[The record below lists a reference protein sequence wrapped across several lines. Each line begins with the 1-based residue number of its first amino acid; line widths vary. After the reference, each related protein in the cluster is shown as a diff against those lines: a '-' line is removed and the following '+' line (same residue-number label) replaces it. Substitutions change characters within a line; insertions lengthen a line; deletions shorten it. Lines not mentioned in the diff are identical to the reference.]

1 MLAGSLPS
9 SPKGKHMDI
18 VTYVI
23 IAVLAAALGA
33 CIILLRQRARAGD
46 APGLA
51 GELSVARADNARLE
65 TELAVERERA
75 GRVPVLEQSLAA
87 SAEDLAQANA
97 LAGRAE
103 RDLAVAL
110 AARTRLEGEVTSSGA
125 RIMAPETQLSANDAE
140 RVALKVADSE
150 KAVQVSERDA
160 TILGLQTLLAETQQG
175 LRDVTA
181 RHGETTTEL
190 ATLRETLDQERR
202 AADDKLKLLNDA
214 QDTLT
219 NQFQVLANNLMTQH
233 GEAFSKQNKEQIE
246 GLLAPLRER
255 IKDFQQGLQ
264 NAHAESLKERAAL
277 GAQIKQLSAVSATMM
292 SETPNLTRALKGK
305 TQTQGAWGEMVLATL
320 LEKSGLREG
329 EEYFTQRTHQGEEGR
344 RLRPDV
350 VVNLPG
356 GDHVVIDSKVSLV
369 AFEAHINAETE
380 EARALNLRRHVD
392 SIRTH
397 IKNLS
402 GKEYQAISDGGLDY
416 VVMFVPIESAWAVA
430 VHEEPALTLLAAE
443 CNVAVATP
451 TTLMMALRTVHSVW
465 RVERRNTNAEAIAD
479 RAGKL
484 YSKFVA
490 FLADFTQI
498 GARLTQ
504 ATDSYQTAMGKL
516 SGGPGN
522 VIKQIEMLKEMGA
535 KTTKAI
541 PAALLGDGSESNN
554 NEEGEQAA

>member
-1 MLAGSLPS
+1 
-9 SPKGKHMDI
+9 MDI

-23 IAVLAAALGA
+23 IATLAAALGA
-33 CIILLRQRARAGD
+33 CFILLCQRTRAGD
-46 APGLA
+46 ATELA
-51 GELSVARADNARLE
+51 VELNAARAEIARLE

-75 GRVPVLEQSLAA
+75 GRVPVLEQSVASGAA
-87 SAEDLAQANA
+87 DLAQAQV

-103 RDLAVAL
+103 RDLAVTL
-110 AARTRLEGEVTSSGA
+110 EARTRLEGEVTASGA
-125 RIMAPETQLSANDAE
+125 RVAALETQLLASEAE

-150 KAVQVSERDA
+150 KAIQVSERDA
-160 TILGLQTLLAETQQG
+160 TIQGLRALLAETQQG

-181 RHGETTTEL
+181 RHGETTSEL

-255 IKDFQQGLQ
+255 IKDFQQGLH
-264 NAHAESLKERAAL
+264 NAHTESLKERAAL

-292 SETPNLTRALKGK
+292 SETTNLTRALKGK

-369 AFEAHINAETE
+369 AFETHINAETE
-380 EARALNLRRHVD
+380 EERALNLRRHVD

-402 GKEYQAISDGGLDY
+402 SKEYQAISDGGLDY

-430 VHEEPALTLLAAE
+430 VHEEPALTLMAAD
-443 CNVAVATP
+443 CNVAP
-451 TTLMMALRTVHSVW
+451 TTLVMALRTVHSVW

-484 YSKFVA
+484 YSKIVS
-490 FLADFTQI
+490 FLTDFAQVGT
-498 GARLTQ
+498 RLTQ
-504 ATDSYQTAMGKL
+504 ANETYQAAMGKL
-516 SGGPGN
+516 SSGPGN
-522 VIKQIEMLKEMGA
+522 VIKQIEMLKDMGA
-535 KTTKAI
+535 KTTKTI
-541 PAALLGDGSESNN
+541 PAALLGND
-554 NEEGEQAA
+554 EGESDEGERAA